1 MDLCRLQENGM
12 YAILTILWCVHD
24 SNLDSALQLPFILH
38 VIMSQNL
45 PEMCVFSS
53 LGQIWQHFQ
62 RCRASVFGWLA
73 E

>member
-45 PEMCVFSS
+45 PET

-62 RCRASVFGWLA
+62 RYRASVFGWLA

>member
-1 MDLCRLQENGM
+1 MDLSRLQENGM

-45 PEMCVFSS
+45 PEMCFLFPWSNLAAFSEMQS
-53 LGQIWQHFQ
+53 
-62 RCRASVFGWLA
+62 
-73 E
+73 